1 MTTNNDRIA
10 YLKERLN
17 QLSSRIQQANL
28 EDKYIEMAE
37 QIAQGSLT
45 LEPIDDD
52 QWELMLP
59 KEQEKHLLAYY
70 HTLRTELQEMKRL
83 YKEKGRTG
91 KLREWLENPWV
102 RIGITG
108 TSIFGAAVKVIEII
122 SQGGLFF
129 QEESDTDY
137 LA

>member
-1 MTTNNDRIA
+1 MATNNDRIA
-10 YLKERLN
+10 YLKERLS
-17 QLSSRIQQANL
+17 QLSTRIQQANL

-37 QIAQGSLT
+37 QIAQGKLT
-45 LEPIDDD
+45 LEPVDDD

-59 KEQEKHLLAYY
+59 KEQDKHLLTYY
-70 HTLRTELQEMKRL
+70 HTRRAELQEMKRL
-83 YKEKGRTG
+83 SKEKGRTG

-102 RIGITG
+102 RVATTGI
-108 TSIFGAAVKVIEII
+108 SIFGAAVKVIEII

>member
-59 KEQEKHLLAYY
+59 KEQGKHLLAYY

-129 QEESDTDY
+129 QEESDTDH